1 MIEAV
6 ATICVYY
13 CPASLQTREDPYA
26 DALLLEAVRPA
37 IQHLRERHVIDGWMF
52 MRFSERGY
60 HLRLNL
66 FGSEASL
73 RDRAIPYLTE
83 QVGAYLARHPEMTP
97 AKTEL
102 APISQVLNRK
112 LGREETDRALPG
124 TIESRIDVALSGG
137 LESDNEPAAVLVAN
151 AGLQSALCDR
161 ILEFLALRPSMKERK
176 TFVRQLIDD
185 ALRIALPAPGERYVF
200 LQRIKESW
208 VDFFELKPDV
218 LQFYQELHQK
228 NAAQFTA
235 FFDRKRTIGD
245 SLSLLPPNIHPVYR
259 ASVAM
264 LEQRIPRI
272 VLRAPDG
279 KITKSDANR
288 LVGVY
293 HLLHNRLSLGIEEE
307 VYLSLILSQYTLT
320 KLGDRDIVDI
330 KRRIGGAHDQQH
342 LRHLL

>member
-1 MIEAV
+1 MIDSI
-6 ATICVYY
+6 ATVCVYY
-13 CPASLQTREDPYA
+13 CPASLETRQDPYA

-37 IQHLRERHVIDGWMF
+37 IQHLRERQLIDGWMF

-66 FGSEASL
+66 VGAEAVL
-73 RDRAIPYLTE
+73 RDQAVPYLTE
-83 QVGAYLARHPEMTP
+83 QLGAYLARHPEMTP

-112 LGREETDRALPG
+112 LGRAETDRALPG
-124 TIESRIDVALSGG
+124 TIEARIEPAVSSGM
-137 LESDNEPAAVLVAN
+137 EVDNEPASVLAAN
-151 AGLQSALCDR
+151 AALQSALCDR
-161 ILEFLALRPSMKERK
+161 ILDFLALRPAMKERK

-185 ALRIALPAPGERYVF
+185 ALRIALPAPNERYVF

-218 LQFYQELHQK
+218 LQFYEQLHHK

-235 FFDRKRTIGD
+235 FFDRKQSIGD
-245 SLSLLPPNIHPVYR
+245 SLALLPPAFHPVYR

-272 VLRAPDG
+272 VLRSPDG
-279 KITKSDANR
+279 KLTMSDANR
-288 LVGVY
+288 LVGIY

-320 KLGDRDIVDI
+320 RLGNRDIIDI
-330 KRRIGGAHDQQH
+330 NRRIGGAHDQQH